1 MKKLAETVRN
11 SPVMIRKKI
20 AGQHH
25 GYSVAA
31 QHEKLEDDWL
41 HGPVENDAG
50 VVFYVK
56 YLGMSPVQRSHGLG
70 STDEAVKRIVAF
82 AKGHSSKLQK
92 VALTVSSKSVRLVDV
107 TTEMKLDELPLY
119 RVSYCAVDPNY
130 NKVCCYISKN
140 PETSLLECHAF
151 LCDNKSKAEAVT
163 LTVAQAF
170 NVAYQRWQE
179 IKKKKKEAA
188 KAKRDQELKEK
199 SKSPVLGMCVPCT
212 ITCQQAHTNT
222 HTSTY
227 QHTCISTHQ
236 HSYKHT
242 PTHIRIST
250 HQHTYK
256 HTLICMQAHSNMH
269 TSTLQHAC
277 KHTPTHIQAHTNM
290 HASTHQHT
298 YKHTSTLI
306 QTHTNTF
313 TSIYQ
318 YAYINHTYTHA
329 HTHTSM
335 YQHAYMHT

>member
-1 MKKLAETVRN
+1 
-11 SPVMIRKKI
+11 
-20 AGQHH
+20 
-25 GYSVAA
+25 
-31 QHEKLEDDWL
+31 
-41 HGPVENDAG
+41 
-50 VVFYVK
+50 
-56 YLGMSPVQRSHGLG
+56 MSPVQRSHGLG

-199 SKSPVLGMCVPCT
+199 SKSPVLGIDTGAEIKEPVAQSKPSGQVGPVDGNPKPKPAFKRRPSLTMEDLSSDLLVKPNLTKTVSMERVFEEDEFDKEFSMLAAARSNPQLDCN
-212 ITCQQAHTNT
+212 IDNT
-222 HTSTY
+222 SEDVRALMQTGDKGGPGDLMATRSLEY
-227 QHTCISTHQ
+227 
-236 HSYKHT
+236 
-242 PTHIRIST
+242 
-250 HQHTYK
+250 
-256 HTLICMQAHSNMH
+256 LID
-269 TSTLQHAC
+269 L
-277 KHTPTHIQAHTNM
+277 
-290 HASTHQHT
+290 
-298 YKHTSTLI
+298 
-306 QTHTNTF
+306 
-313 TSIYQ
+313 
-318 YAYINHTYTHA
+318 
-329 HTHTSM
+329 
-335 YQHAYMHT
+335 